1 MKKADARILRDKEQQ
16 IEEELVLKEEKVYV
30 PKDKELKNEIMLYYN
45 MLVAGHRGRWKIIE
59 LVTRNYQWL
68 GVTKNVEKYVN
79 RCNLCQRMKNRTEA
93 LAENLMANQM
103 SEKPWTNLIVDF
115 IMKLPQVAEKY
126 VILIVFNRLSKMV
139 HFVAT
144 TKETFMEGLVRLFRD
159 NLQKLYG
166 LQNRSS

>member
-1 MKKADARILRDKEQQ
+1 
-16 IEEELVLKEEKVYV
+16 
-30 PKDKELKNEIMLYYN
+30 
-45 MLVAGHRGRWKIIE
+45 
-59 LVTRNYQWL
+59 
-68 GVTKNVEKYVN
+68 
-79 RCNLCQRMKNRTEA
+79 
-93 LAENLMANQM
+93 M

-159 NLQKLYG
+159 NL
-166 LQNRSS
+166 